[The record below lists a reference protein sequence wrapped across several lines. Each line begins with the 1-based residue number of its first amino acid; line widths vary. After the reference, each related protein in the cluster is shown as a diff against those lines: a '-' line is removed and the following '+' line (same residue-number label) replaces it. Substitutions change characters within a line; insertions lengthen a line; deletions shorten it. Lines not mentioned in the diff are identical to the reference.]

1 MWRHV
6 KHLGRIALV
15 YVITGGLLAACNQAS
30 QETGPVEEVRPVG
43 VSESRN
49 VIANNSFFYYRDL
62 EAAWTFY
69 TTTLGFET
77 VADYGFAKI
86 LRIAQ
91 TSYVTLVDA
100 DSGMKSADSPK
111 TVALALVTS
120 ELDQWYEYLVGE
132 NVSMRG
138 SGLNA
143 TEGSP
148 HDGFVVVDPEG
159 YYLEFER
166 FNDHPENHLFMPILD
181 GLEPLYSPPDSA
193 TKRPADL
200 GIKATVLWLYANDV
214 YSMSRFYDTV
224 MGFDLVVDQGWAMIH
239 QSSPSGFIGPVD
251 GARGMHA
258 WTEDKAVMLSLLT
271 TDIEAWFVHL
281 SEEGDFTMRDAEIG
295 VESRAGARV
304 FVGQDPDGYV
314 IEFDEF
320 FEAEGNEILLET
332 LAPAE

>member
-1 MWRHV
+1 M
-6 KHLGRIALV
+6 
-15 YVITGGLLAACNQAS
+15 
-30 QETGPVEEVRPVG
+30 G
-43 VSESRN
+43 VAESRN

-62 EAAWTFY
+62 EAAWAFY
-69 TTTLGFET
+69 TDTLGFET

-86 LRIAQ
+86 LRIAR
-91 TSYVTLVDA
+91 TSYVTLVDSA
-100 DSGMKSADSPK
+100 FGMKSADSPK
-111 TVALALVTS
+111 TVALALVTD

-138 SGLNA
+138 SGFSA

-166 FNDHPENHLFMPILD
+166 FNHHPENPLFMPILD
-181 GLEPLYSPPDSA
+181 GLESLYPPPDSA
-193 TKRPADL
+193 TTRPPSL
-200 GIKATVLWLYANDV
+200 GIKATVLWLYSNDV
-214 YSMSRFYDTV
+214 HAMSRFYDAV

-251 GARGMHA
+251 GARGMHP
-258 WTEDKAVMLSLLT
+258 WTEDKAVMVSLLT
-271 TDIEAWFVHL
+271 TDIEGWFAHL
-281 SEEGDFTMRDAEIG
+281 SEEEDFTMRDAEIG

-304 FVGQDPDGYV
+304 FVGQDPDGYL

-320 FEAEGNEILLET
+320 FKAEGNEILLAT
-332 LAPAE
+332 LAAAE